1 MSRFWRKL
9 AVYPLARVAKAGHR
23 GDMTKEE
30 ETGTTGTKDAAQ
42 WNFPDSAICTAAL
55 ELAVDVSPAFL
66 HNHCVRGYLFG
77 REVAAAQGLRGGVDY
92 DEETVFL
99 ASILHDLG
107 VTAYGSGD
115 QRFEV
120 EGADAAA
127 RFLREQ
133 GFADD
138 RITTVWQS
146 IALHTSIGLGHRF
159 GTEHAVCHSGIDLDV
174 SGAQKDNLPVGF
186 ADRVHAAWPRHNLGY
201 AITEAIGRDT
211 RANPMKAP
219 PFSFPAHVHQLVN
232 NAPSITFTDVV
243 ANSGWG
249 DEPVDTTQR
258 TA

>member
-1 MSRFWRKL
+1 
-9 AVYPLARVAKAGHR
+9 V
-23 GDMTKEE
+23 T
-30 ETGTTGTKDAAQ
+30 Q
-42 WNFPDSAICTAAL
+42 WDLPDSEICAAAL

-77 REVAAAQGLRGGVDY
+77 RELAAAKGLRGGVDY
-92 DEETVFL
+92 NEETVFL

-107 VTAYGSGD
+107 ITAYGSGD

-133 GFADD
+133 GLADD

-159 GTEHAVCHSGIDLDV
+159 GTEQAVCHSGIDLDV
-174 SGAQKDNLPVGF
+174 SGAQKDLLPAGF
-186 ADRVHAAWPRHNLGY
+186 ADRVHTAWPRHNLGY
-201 AITEAIGRDT
+201 AIAEAIGRDT
-211 RANPMKAP
+211 RINPTKAP
-219 PFSFPAHVHQLVN
+219 PFSFPAHVDQLVN
-232 NAPSITFTDVV
+232 NAPSVTFTDVV

-249 DEPVDTTQR
+249 DEPVREPQR
-258 TA
+258 SA

>member
-9 AVYPLARVAKAGHR
+9 AVEPLACAAKAGH
-23 GDMTKEE
+23 GGGMTNEE
-30 ETGTTGTKDAAQ
+30 VTGTIGTRDAAQ
-42 WNFPDSAICTAAL
+42 WDLPDSEICSAAL
-55 ELAVDVSPAFL
+55 ELAVAVSPPFL
-66 HNHCVRGYLFG
+66 LNHCVRGYLFG
-77 REVAAAQGLRGGVDY
+77 RELATAQGLRGGVDY

-107 VTAYGSGD
+107 ITDYGSGD

-120 EGADAAA
+120 DGADAAA

-133 GFADD
+133 GLADD

-159 GTEHAVCHSGIDLDV
+159 GTEQAVCHGGIDLDV
-174 SGAQKDNLPVGF
+174 SGAQKDLLPESF

-211 RANPMKAP
+211 RTNPMKAP

-232 NAPSITFTDVV
+232 NAPSVTFIDVV

-249 DEPVDTTQR
+249 DEPVNKPQR
-258 TA
+258 SL